1 LTVSIDFVALEA
13 VESAA
18 FADLYRAAPDHIR
31 TSLGIGVAAVGGAT
45 CLSCMQ
51 LQPAA
56 VFRRA
61 CGLGVQVPA
70 SEAQLAEVVRHMDR
84 LGETFAVTATPH
96 AQPPALPAWLEA
108 RGFGRGYAFMK
119 FSRPTSPPIDAPTDL
134 DVAVIGPEHG
144 QAFGRVVSTCFG
156 LPALVGDWLACLPG
170 RDHWIC
176 LLASAEGEPAAA
188 AAAYVEGTHAWLGLG
203 ATLPSF
209 RQRGGQS
216 ALLARRVREAAAHGA
231 SIAVTETGERV
242 PDRPSNSYRNI
253 LRCGFTEQ
261 YLRQNYMSPA
271 RS

>member
-1 LTVSIDFVALEA
+1 
-13 VESAA
+13 
-18 FADLYRAAPDHIR
+18 
-31 TSLGIGVAAVGGAT
+31 LGIDVAAVGGAT
-45 CLSCMQ
+45 CLSSLR

-61 CGLGVQVPA
+61 CGLGVQSPV
-70 SEAQLAEVVRHMDR
+70 SEAQLDEVVRYMDR
-84 LGETFAVTATPH
+84 LGETFAVTAAPH

-108 RGFGRGYAFMK
+108 RGFKRGYAFMK
-119 FSRPTSPPIDAPTDL
+119 FSRPTRPPIDAPTDL

-144 QAFGRVVSTCFG
+144 PAFGRVVSTCFG
-156 LPALVGDWLACLPG
+156 LPPLVADWLAHLPG
-170 RDHWIC
+170 REHWVC
-176 LLASAEGEPAAA
+176 LLASAEGGPAAA
-188 AAAYVEGTHAWLGLG
+188 AAVYIQGTHAWLGLG
-203 ATLPSF
+203 ATLPAF

-216 ALLARRVREAAAHGA
+216 ALIARRVREAALRGA

-261 YLRQNYMSPA
+261 YLRQNYLSPA